1 MWSHSAPRADQEPNG
16 KAEPLVRLCF
26 SCDIRYSARNAF
38 GGLPAASRALFFSN
52 TMNRDYPL
60 DRVRNFGIIAHIDAG
75 KTTTSER
82 VLFYTGAQH
91 KIGEVHE
98 GETTTDWMEQ
108 ERERGI
114 TITAAAITCFWNKT
128 TEDKND
134 ASKKHRFNI
143 IDTPGHIDFTA
154 EVKRSMRVLD
164 GAIVVFDG
172 VAGVEPQSETNW
184 RYADE
189 AKVPRVCF
197 INKLDRTGASFEDSY
212 KSILDRLSTKAIRM
226 QIPIGLESNFEG
238 VVDLLTM
245 KAFRFEGNMGEIVI
259 EGEIPADLLEEAKTR
274 RAELIERIVE
284 QDDAAMSA
292 YLEGKEP
299 SIDELK
305 KILRKAVIANEVFPV
320 YTGSALKNKGVQL
333 VLDAVV
339 DYLPSPLEL
348 PPATGINPKTGEAVV
363 RHASDDEPF
372 CALAFKLQSDPF
384 VGALTFFRVYSGTI
398 SAGSYVYNSTTGS
411 KERVGR
417 IVRLQAD
424 KREEVE
430 KVFAGE
436 IAAAVGLKDTKT
448 SHTLC
453 DEANPIVL
461 EQIKFPEPV
470 VSLRVE
476 PKTKADQEKMSIA
489 LRKLS
494 DEDPTFRVSSDEE
507 TGETIISGM
516 GELHLEILVDRMK
529 REFNVV
535 ADTGKPQVAYRETIQ
550 GSSEA
555 EGKYIKQTG
564 GRGQYGH
571 VRIRMKK
578 LEPIDPE
585 AKIPKNVTREDHFEF
600 INNIKGGVVPQEYI
614 PAVEKGIRE
623 AMDRGFLAGFQMV
636 DISVELYDGSYHDVD
651 SSEIA
656 FKIAA
661 SMAFQEAAGKA
672 KAVLLEPIMKV
683 EVNVPEQF
691 MGDITGSLSGKR
703 GQIEGMEDRGN
714 NKVIK
719 AKVPLSEMFGYTTTL
734 RSMTEG
740 RGSMTMEF
748 DHYDVVPKNVADEII
763 ASRK

>member
-1 MWSHSAPRADQEPNG
+1 
-16 KAEPLVRLCF
+16 
-26 SCDIRYSARNAF
+26 
-38 GGLPAASRALFFSN
+38 
-52 TMNRDYPL
+52 MNRDYPL
-60 DRVRNFGIIAHIDAG
+60 EKVRNFGIIAHIDAG

-82 VLFYTGAQH
+82 VLFYTGSQH

-114 TITAAAITCFWNKT
+114 TITAAAITCFWVKT
-128 TEDKND
+128 DEKDKVD
-134 ASKKHRFNI
+134 TAKKYRFNV

-197 INKLDRTGASFEDSY
+197 INKLDRLGASFESSY
-212 KSILDRLSTKAIRM
+212 ASILDRLSPKAIRM
-226 QIPIGLESNFEG
+226 QIPIGEEAAHEG
-238 VVDLLTM
+238 AVDLLTM
-245 KAFRFEGNMGEIVI
+245 KAYTFSGNMGQDVI
-259 EGEIPADLLEEAKTR
+259 EGEIPANLLEDAKKY
-274 RAELIERIVE
+274 RAQLIERIVE
-284 QDDAAMSA
+284 QDDSAMSA

-299 SIDELK
+299 PLAELK
-305 KILRKAVIANEVFPV
+305 SILRKAVINNEIFPV

-339 DYLPSPLEL
+339 DYLPSPLDL
-348 PPATGINPKTGEAVV
+348 KPATGINPKTGEPIE

-372 CALAFKLQSDPF
+372 CALAFKLQTDPF
-384 VGALTFFRVYSGTI
+384 VGALTFFRVYSGTLT
-398 SAGSYVYNSTTGS
+398 AGSYVYNSTTGT

-424 KREEVE
+424 KREEVA
-430 KVFAGE
+430 KVFTGE

-453 DEANPIVL
+453 DEANPITL
-461 EQIKFPEPV
+461 EEIKFPEPV
-470 VSLRVE
+470 VSLRIE
-476 PKTKADQEKMSIA
+476 PKTKADQEKMGVA
-489 LRKLS
+489 LRKLA
-494 DEDPTFRVSSDEE
+494 DEDPTFRIKTDEE

-529 REFNVV
+529 REFNVI
-535 ADTGKPQVAYRETIQ
+535 ADVGKPQVAYRETIL
-550 GSSEA
+550 GSAEA

-571 VRIRMKK
+571 VKIRMKK
-578 LEPIDPE
+578 MEPIDPD
-585 AKIPKNVTREDHFEF
+585 KKVSKNVTREDHFEF
-600 INNIKGGVVPQEYI
+600 INNIKGGVVPQEFI
-614 PAVEKGIRE
+614 APVEKGLRE
-623 AMDRGFLAGFQMV
+623 AMARGFLAGFPMV
-636 DISVELYDGSYHDVD
+636 DISVDLYDGSYHDVD

-661 SMAFQEAAGKA
+661 SMAFQEAASKA
-672 KAVLLEPIMKV
+672 KAVILEPIMRV
-683 EVNVPEQF
+683 EVIVPDQF
-691 MGDITGSLSGKR
+691 MGDITGNLSGKR
-703 GQIEGMEDRGN
+703 AQIEGMDERGLS
-714 NKVIK
+714 KVVR

-748 DHYDVVPKNVADEII
+748 DHYDTVPKNIADDII

>member
-1 MWSHSAPRADQEPNG
+1 
-16 KAEPLVRLCF
+16 
-26 SCDIRYSARNAF
+26 
-38 GGLPAASRALFFSN
+38 
-52 TMNRDYPL
+52 MNRDYPL
-60 DRVRNFGIIAHIDAG
+60 EKVRNFGIIAHIDAG

-82 VLFYTGAQH
+82 VLFYTGSQH

-114 TITAAAITCFWNKT
+114 TITSAAITCFWTKS
-128 TEDKND
+128 TEKDKKD
-134 ASKKHRFNI
+134 PAKKSRFNI

-154 EVKRSMRVLD
+154 EVQRSMRVLD
-164 GAIVVFDG
+164 GAIVVLDG

-184 RYADE
+184 RYADD
-189 AKVPRVCF
+189 ASVPRVIF
-197 INKLDRTGASFEDSY
+197 INKLDRTGASFERSY
-212 KSILDRLSTKAIRM
+212 ASVLDRLSPKAIRM
-226 QIPIGLESNFEG
+226 QIPVGEEAAHEG
-238 VVDLLTM
+238 AVDLLTM
-245 KAFRFEGNMGEIVI
+245 KAYTFTGNMGEEVV
-259 EGEIPADLLEEAKTR
+259 EGEIPAHLLEDAKKY

-284 QDDAAMSA
+284 QDDAAMGA
-292 YLEGKEP
+292 YLEGTEP
-299 SIDELK
+299 SLEELK
-305 KILRKAVIANEVFPV
+305 KILRKAVINNDIFPV
-320 YTGSALKNKGVQL
+320 YCGSALKNKGVQL

-339 DYLPSPLEL
+339 EYLPSPLDL
-348 PPATGINPKTGEAVV
+348 KPVTGTNPKTGEPVE

-372 CALAFKLQSDPF
+372 CALAFKLQTDPF
-384 VGALTFFRVYSGTI
+384 VGALTFFRVYSGTLA
-398 SAGSYVYNSTTGS
+398 AGSYVYNSTTGT

-424 KREEVE
+424 KREEVAQ
-430 KVFAGE
+430 VFTGE

-453 DEANPIVL
+453 DEANPIIL
-461 EQIKFPEPV
+461 EEIKFPEPV
-470 VSLRVE
+470 VSLRIE
-476 PKTKADQEKMSIA
+476 PKTKADQEKMGIA

-494 DEDPTFRVSSDEE
+494 DEDPTFRIKTDEE
-507 TGETIISGM
+507 TNETIISGM

-529 REFNVV
+529 REFNVEANV
-535 ADTGKPQVAYRETIQ
+535 GKPQVAYRETIM

-571 VRIRMKK
+571 VKIKMKK
-578 LEPIDPE
+578 MEPLVE
-585 AKIPKNVTREDHFEF
+585 GAKVLKNVVREDHFEF
-600 INNIKGGVVPQEYI
+600 INNIKGGVIPQEFI
-614 PAVEKGIRE
+614 TPVEKGLRE
-623 AMDRGFLAGFQMV
+623 AMGRGFLAGFPMV
-636 DISVELYDGSYHDVD
+636 DISIDLYDGSYHDVD

-661 SMAFQEAAGKA
+661 SMAFQEAAQKA
-672 KAVLLEPIMKV
+672 KPVILEPIMKV
-683 EVNVPEQF
+683 EVVVPEKF

-703 GQIEGMEDRGN
+703 GQIEGMEDRGM
-714 NKVIK
+714 NKAVH

-740 RGSMTMEF
+740 RGNMTMEF
-748 DHYDVVPKNVADEII
+748 DHYDVVPQNVAADII

>member
-1 MWSHSAPRADQEPNG
+1 
-16 KAEPLVRLCF
+16 
-26 SCDIRYSARNAF
+26 
-38 GGLPAASRALFFSN
+38 
-52 TMNRDYPL
+52 MNRDYPL
-60 DRVRNFGIIAHIDAG
+60 EKVRNFGIVAHVDAG

-82 VLFYTGAQH
+82 VLFYTGSQH

-114 TITAAAITCFWNKT
+114 TITAAAITCFWTKSQ
-128 TEDKND
+128 EPDKKD
-134 ASKKHRFNI
+134 TAKKYRFNV

-189 AKVPRVCF
+189 AGVPRVCF

-212 KSILDRLSTKAIRM
+212 QSILDRLSKKAVRA
-226 QIPIGLESNFEG
+226 QIPMGAEGDFEG
-238 VVDLLTM
+238 VVDLLSM
-245 KAFRFEGNMGEIVI
+245 KSYTFTGNMGENVI
-259 EGEIPADLLEEAKTR
+259 EGEVPAEYMEEALKY
-274 RAELIERIVE
+274 RAELVERIVE
-284 QDDAAMSA
+284 HDEEQLAAFF
-292 YLEGKEP
+292 EGNEP
-299 SIDELK
+299 SLHDLK
-305 KILRKAVIANEVFPV
+305 KTLRKAVIANEIFPV

-339 DYLPSPLEL
+339 DYLPSPLDL
-348 PPATGINPKTGEAVV
+348 PAVKGINPKTGEEIE
-363 RHASDDEPF
+363 RMPSDDEPF
-372 CALAFKLQSDPF
+372 TALAFKLQTDPF
-384 VGALTFFRVYSGTI
+384 VGALTFFRVYAGTV
-398 SAGSYVYNSTTGS
+398 SAGSYIYNANTGT

-430 KVFAGE
+430 KVFTGE
-436 IAAAVGLKDTKT
+436 IASFVGLKDTKT

-453 DEANPIVL
+453 DEANPIIL

-470 VSLRVE
+470 VSLRIE
-476 PKTKADQEKMSIA
+476 PKTKADQEKMGIA

-494 DEDPTFRVSSDEE
+494 DEDPTFKITSDEE
-507 TGETIISGM
+507 TAETIISGM
-516 GELHLEILVDRMK
+516 GELHLEILVDRMQ
-529 REFNVV
+529 REFNVGANV
-535 ADTGKPQVAYRETIQ
+535 GKPQVAYRETIM
-550 GSSEA
+550 GSA
-555 EGKYIKQTG
+555 DVEGKYIKQSG
-564 GRGQYGH
+564 GKGQYGH
-571 VRIRMKK
+571 VKIKMKRM
-578 LEPIDPE
+578 EPVDPE
-585 AKIPKNVTREDHFEF
+585 AKVAKNVTRDANFEF
-600 INNIKGGVVPQEYI
+600 INNIKGGAIPGEYI
-614 PAVEKGIRE
+614 PAVEKGMRE
-623 AMDRGFLAGFQMV
+623 SMHRGVLAGFPIV
-636 DISVELYDGSYHDVD
+636 EISIELYDGSYHDVD

-661 SMAFQEAAGKA
+661 SMAFAEAAAKA
-672 KAVLLEPIMKV
+672 KPVILEPIMRV
-683 EVNVPEQF
+683 EVVIPEQF
-691 MGDITGSLSGKR
+691 LGDITGSLSGKR
-703 GQIEGMEDRGN
+703 GSIDAMEERGM
-714 NKVIK
+714 NKVVN

-748 DHYDVVPKNVADEII
+748 DHYEVVPNNVAQEII